1 MNMQFTKEKSDKEL
15 IGCENPVVLESV
27 ILCIV

>member
-1 MNMQFTKEKSDKEL
+1 MQFTKEKSDKEL